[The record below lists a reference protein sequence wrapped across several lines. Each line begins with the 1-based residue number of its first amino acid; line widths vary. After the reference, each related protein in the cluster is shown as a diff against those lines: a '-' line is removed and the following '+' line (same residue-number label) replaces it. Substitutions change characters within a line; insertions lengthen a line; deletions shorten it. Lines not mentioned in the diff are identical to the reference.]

1 MGRHYLHISSWL
13 STDSR
18 GFPDVSSVR
27 PIRCLMLKTTLNQK
41 LFHNSFDTSQK
52 KLIIN
57 TVSAQ
62 VSSCLQLSGTGHFC
76 PLLLCPLRPWP
87 SRVQQQ
93 VPLCSLVSG
102 CAWLLSFCAFGCPVL
117 SRKVPSLLQSAWEG
131 SAGGGDRSLL
141 AQLLQDYA
149 LLTLSFAAFCALNQD
164 EGA

>member
-1 MGRHYLHISSWL
+1 MINTVFNVKNY
-13 STDSR
+13 
-18 GFPDVSSVR
+18 
-27 PIRCLMLKTTLNQK
+27 LNQK

-57 TVSAQ
+57 TVPAQ
-62 VSSCLQLSGTGHFC
+62 ISSCLQLRGTGHFC
-76 PLLLCPLRPWP
+76 PLLLCPSCPWP
-87 SRVQQQ
+87 SRMQQQ

-102 CAWLLSFCAFGCPVL
+102 CAWLLGFCAFGCPVL

-131 SAGGGDRSLL
+131 NAGNGDGRSLL

-149 LLTLSFAAFCALNQD
+149 LLTLSFAAFCALNQN